1 MSEIAFG
8 KEDMSASSI
17 DFWAELPSPLKRT
30 VKNAFFAWA
39 EKHYR
44 SKKIIFSSYFPSTMG
59 GDMPKEDYL
68 VNMSLES
75 APKNYL
81 AMGFGESSSEDFYNK
96 YIKSGFYSHEKIVA
110 WFCETMVVDT
120 KRLGNRPLP
129 SSYADLAEPCY
140 RGEVCIIGSQEIPDP
155 LLALFVQKE
164 RGKAQANRLIDNI
177 AGFGAPVN
185 AIRHIGKPS
194 NTFGSVFVM
203 PLLFAEVCREIQS
216 ARVIRPEE
224 GFFAEPFILFSQDDD
239 EKPSLIKDFFLS
251 DEFKSALAEK
261 YFLVSNAE
269 NDKLIFPACAQSYF
283 PELGEIYRAL
293 RQKLSQ

>member
-8 KEDMSASSI
+8 KE
-17 DFWAELPSPLKRT
+17 
-30 VKNAFFAWA
+30 V
-39 EKHYR
+39 
-44 SKKIIFSSYFPSTMG
+44 PSTMG

-81 AMGFGESSSEDFYNK
+81 AMGFGES
-96 YIKSGFYSHEKIVA
+96 
-110 WFCETMVVDT
+110 
-120 KRLGNRPLP
+120 

-164 RGKAQANRLIDNI
+164 RGKARASRLIDNI

-203 PLLFAEVCREIQS
+203 PL
-216 ARVIRPEE
+216 
-224 GFFAEPFILFSQDDD
+224 FFAEPFILFSQDDD
-239 EKPSLIKDFFLS
+239 ENSTFVREFLAS
-251 DEFKSALAEK
+251 AEFEAAFAEK
-261 YFLVSNAE
+261 HFLVSNE
-269 NDKLIFPACAQSYF
+269 KNDKLIFPACAEPYF
-283 PELGEIYRAL
+283 PEVEEIYSIL
-293 RQKLSQ
+293 KKKLDKKKLA